1 MTRGVRTLFVT
12 LTVAVSLLVTGTV
25 MALTLGGVGTDDGH
39 GRGPAALADPGDPAH
54 WTPERMSRAKPREP
68 RGNEEG
74 PAVPLPSPDPGRTGA
89 PIGPEPLPDV
99 LAEAKPPPVQARAVP
114 RPYTGEAG
122 TVAVGKL
129 FFEAPDG
136 PSVCSGTVI
145 ADPKRPGRSNLVWTA
160 GHCVHAGRGG
170 TWFNS
175 LQFVPAFNS
184 SGQATLANLGNP
196 GPVAPFGQWW
206 ATSVATS
213 DQWRAGGTNATSAAT
228 SYDYAVVEVKN
239 PDRSGPSL
247 EEAVGRA
254 LPVWFDAPRELAEA
268 GTYGYP
274 QDAPFDG
281 LTMFGCAQAP
291 RRMTVDPNTPP
302 LLRIGCTM
310 TAGASGGGWYATAPD
325 GTLCLIGNSALGGAG
340 HTWIAGPY
348 LDQEAR
354 RMLDNLKRKR

>member
-25 MALTLGGVGTDDGH
+25 MALTLDGAGNDDGNDRAP
-39 GRGPAALADPGDPAH
+39 GALADPGDPAH
-54 WTPERMSRAKPREP
+54 WTPERMSRAKPRDP
-68 RGNEEG
+68 KSDEG
-74 PAVPLPSPDPGRTGA
+74 PPAPAAAPEEPDPQATG
-89 PIGPEPLPDV
+89 GPLPDV
-99 LAEAKPPPVQARAVP
+99 LAEAKPPPVQARPIA

-136 PSVCSGTVI
+136 PSVCSGTVV

-170 TWFNS
+170 TWFAS

-196 GPVAPFGQWW
+196 GPVAPFGQWP

-213 DQWRAGGTNATSAAT
+213 EQWRAGGTGSTSPATAH
-228 SYDYAVVEVKN
+228 DYAVVEVKN
-239 PDRSGPSL
+239 PDRGTRSL
-247 EEAVGRA
+247 EEVVGRA
-254 LPVWFDAPRELAEA
+254 LPVWFDAPRDLPAA
-268 GTYGYP
+268 SAYGYP

-281 LTMFGCAQAP
+281 LTMFGCTQAP
-291 RRMTVDPNTPP
+291 RRVTVDPNAPP

-325 GTLCLIGNSALGGAG
+325 GTLRLIGNSALSGAG

-348 LDQEAR
+348 LGQEAR
-354 RMLDNLKRKR
+354 RMLEDLGGKR

>member
-25 MALTLGGVGTDDGH
+25 MALTLNGVSNDDGN
-39 GRGPAALADPGDPAH
+39 GRGPEALADPGDPAH
-54 WTPERMSRAKPREP
+54 WTPERMSRAKPRDP
-68 RGNEEG
+68 RGEDG
-74 PAVPLPSPDPGRTGA
+74 PPAPTAAPEQPGPQPPRG
-89 PIGPEPLPDV
+89 PLPDV
-99 LAEAKPPPVQARAVP
+99 LAEAKPPPVQARQVA
-114 RPYTGEAG
+114 RPYTGTAG
-122 TVAVGKL
+122 TVAAGKL

-136 PSVCSGTVI
+136 PSVCSGTVV

-206 ATSVATS
+206 ATSVSTS
-213 DQWRAGGTNATSAAT
+213 DQWRAGGTGSTSPATA
-228 SYDYAVVEVKN
+228 YDYAVVEVKN
-239 PDRSGPSL
+239 PDRSARSL
-247 EEAVGRA
+247 EEVVGRA
-254 LPVWFDAPRELAEA
+254 LPVWFDAPRDLTDA
-268 GTYGYP
+268 GAYGYP

-281 LTMFGCAQAP
+281 LTMFACTQDP
-291 RRMTVDPNTPP
+291 RRMTVDPNSPP

-325 GTLCLIGNSALGGAG
+325 GTLRLIGNSALSGAG

-348 LDQEAR
+348 LDQDAR